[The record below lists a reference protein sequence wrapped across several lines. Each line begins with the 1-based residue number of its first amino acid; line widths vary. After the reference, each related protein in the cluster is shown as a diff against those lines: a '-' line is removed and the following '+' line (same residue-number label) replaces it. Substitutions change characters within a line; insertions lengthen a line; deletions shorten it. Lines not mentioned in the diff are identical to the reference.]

1 MLHALAA
8 QHSRRP
14 VWWVHTT
21 SGPATHALAEEARR
35 LVDSLPA
42 GHRCVFYTAHDDV
55 PVEAGLTLGRL
66 DRTALAGLGLPADA
80 TAYVCGP
87 TPFMD
92 AMTAALAD
100 MGLPASRIHT
110 EVFASLS
117 AINPGVLAGAG
128 SAPHAPETVGSGPD
142 VTFARAG
149 LTVAFDENLASLLEM
164 AEACSVPTRWS
175 CRTGVCHTC
184 VTRLLSGTITY
195 SPDPLTEPDTGEVL
209 LCCARPA
216 EAVVLD
222 L

>member
-1 MLHALAA
+1 
-8 QHSRRP
+8 
-14 VWWVHTT
+14 
-21 SGPATHALAEEARR
+21 
-35 LVDSLPA
+35 
-42 GHRCVFYTAHDDV
+42 
-55 PVEAGLTLGRL
+55 
-66 DRTALAGLGLPADA
+66 
-80 TAYVCGP
+80 VCGP

-92 AMTAALAD
+92 AVTAALAD
-100 MGLPASRIHT
+100 LGLPASRIHT
-110 EVFASLS
+110 EVFAPLS
-117 AINPGVLAGAG
+117 AINPGVVAGPA
-128 SAPHAPETVGSGPD
+128 SAPHAPDTVGSGPE

-149 LTVAFDENLASLLEM
+149 LTVAFDEGLGSLLEM

-195 SPDPLTEPDTGEVL
+195 SPDPLTEPDAGEVL